1 LYTQRTGD
9 EVPIRALAA
18 PLPVSLLARRDIA
31 LISTSDFK
39 SGLTFELDGQVY
51 MIVTSEF
58 YKPGKGQAV
67 VRTKVRDIKTGNVY
81 SKTFKSGEKF
91 ERAHVEHTDM
101 QFLYSSAES
110 YTFMDMESYEQID
123 LPAAAVEGVSKWF
136 KEGESVQVIQYE
148 GELIGVEVANTVE
161 RRVTQTDPGLRGDTA
176 QGGTKPATVEG
187 GAIVTVPLF
196 INIGDVLKIDTRS
209 GEYVERASTA

>member
-1 LYTQRTGD
+1 M
-9 EVPIRALAA
+9 
-18 PLPVSLLARRDIA
+18 
-31 LISTSDFK
+31 ISTSDFK

-81 SKTFKSGEKF
+81 AKTFKSGEKF
-91 ERAHVEHTDM
+91 ERAHVEHKDM

-110 YTFMDMESYEQID
+110 FTFMDMESYEQID
-123 LPAAAVEGVSKWF
+123 LAAAAVEGVSKWF

-209 GEYVERASTA
+209 GEYVERASTG